1 MLKRTWVQRL
11 ETSLAVSVFLG
22 SVFLLGTVSASTRSN
37 SGRWRRPRASDAIV
51 GQSRTVLPDGSL
63 LFLGGEGRNG
73 VLATAAIENPLTG
86 ELKTLSH
93 SLHHPRAGHTAT
105 VLPNGTVLVFG
116 GIRNSG
122 EIESISE
129 SFDPTTEKFLD
140 LPSNGLSLRAY
151 HSATIL
157 TGGDLL
163 VAGGVSSSGTTIG
176 TMELW
181 HFETN
186 TVTEIAVDMLV
197 PRSKQTAT
205 LLADGTVLLWGGF
218 DQHGTALNFGEV
230 FNPKTNH
237 TRLETTPLQT
247 LGKTQSLQLE
257 TSLPEDKS
265 TDVPVGTFAALRFS
279 EPLDPATVN
288 RRTITLSGPLGL
300 IDTNVVAAEAG
311 MLAFITPQEA
321 LAAGTTFTLI
331 VDGAVDSKGISIPRV
346 LVAFTTINPTA
357 GSVTSPVAPNLGDGD
372 LWVPGASN
380 FEGAWKSGQGQ
391 SPMQK
396 LPSLEAGPGVT
407 ALAGQALRLNGLPLE
422 GVSLQVDDKKAQT
435 DATGR
440 FLLAN
445 LTAGHHALLIDG
457 TTASKPG
464 RTYGI
469 FQVGVD
475 LKAGQ
480 TTALTYTIW
489 MTRLDMAHA
498 VTIPSPTTTETIVST
513 PLLPGLELHLAPN
526 TIIRDHNGKIVTK
539 ISITAIPIDQPP
551 FPLPPGVAVPI
562 YFTIQPG
569 DAYIETKSGY
579 LAKGARLFY
588 PNAHNAAPG
597 TQFNFWN
604 YDAKQKGWYIYG
616 VGTVSANGKQ
626 IVPGHGVEIYEFTG
640 AMVGSGAAQKT
651 LGPTAYPPPRA
662 GEPVDLS
669 SGLFVYTKTDL
680 ALPDVIPL
688 ALQRTYTSNDSV
700 SRTFGI
706 GAMQDYDIFISGNTN
721 PYTFQELMLP
731 DGARL
736 HFQNYAAD
744 GGNFIP
750 DADFVHTASQT
761 IWYGA
766 TITWNNA
773 TGSGWVLTRRDGMK
787 YFFPEALGAS
797 NPGLMAV
804 TGIQDRYGNTVEI
817 DRDAVGNI
825 TKVSSPN
832 GRYISFQHDTS
843 NRVTQAQD
851 NLGRIVSYVY
861 DPTGRLSTVTDANS
875 GVTTYTYD
883 SNNNM
888 LTIKDPRGIVYLTNQ
903 YDGNNRVSQQTLGDG
918 GIYKFAWTSGTSSV
932 LGFAESG
939 SLPTGGSASAVIG
952 FRTSTGTEGYLP
964 LVSEVQVTDP
974 RGVIRDVKFNST
986 GQMTS
991 NTYALGK
998 PEQQAFTYAY
1008 YADNLL
1014 QSVTD
1019 QLARV
1024 TAFQYDA
1031 NGNTIQVT
1039 RLSGTSN
1046 AVSTFF
1052 SYDPNFSQLTSV
1064 TDPLNNTTSIT
1075 LDNFGNP
1082 QTITDP
1088 LMHQT
1093 TMTFNPAG
1101 QPLTVIDALND
1112 KTQFGY
1118 SAGDLSSITDPLNR
1132 ITNRF
1137 TDSVG
1142 RIVSVTDPA
1151 GDATKL
1157 SYNPLNQVLTTT
1169 NPIGGA
1175 STFTYDGNG
1184 NLLTLKDANNH
1195 TTTYTYENMDRLA
1208 TRKDGLNRSESY
1220 QYDTNGNLTQFTDR
1234 RGKVTTYTYDNLN
1247 RRIFAGFGTQAGP
1260 TYESTINYTWD
1271 GGNRLTK
1278 VVDSVTGTITR
1289 GYDGLDRL
1297 TSEQTPQGT
1306 VSYTYDAAS
1315 RRQTMTVAG
1324 QTALNYT
1331 FDNGNRMTKIV
1342 QGTTIVQ
1349 LGYDNVNRRTSL
1361 TLANGVVTSYGY
1373 DNASELTGLT
1383 YKLNSTTLGTLTY
1396 SYDMAGRRTTVG
1408 GTYARTGL
1416 PSAQSTTTYDAA
1428 NELTK
1433 WGTATPT
1440 YDSNGNVLSDG
1451 TNTYVWNGRNQL
1463 ASMNMSAQSFQY
1475 DPFGRRVAKTI
1486 LSTTTNYLYD
1496 GANSVQELAGSTV
1509 AANLIVG
1516 GIDEYFQRTDSSGAA
1531 SFLTDALGSIVALT
1545 NSSGSNLAQY
1555 TYDPFGNTTITG
1567 SSTSTYQYTGRENDG
1582 TGVYFYR
1589 GRYYSP
1595 TFQRFVSEDPI
1606 GIAGGINLY
1615 AYTGNNPIS
1624 FRDPL
1629 GTDKRSPS
1637 GLPPGWHYC
1646 GDFICDSQGNHRGL
1660 HAPGLSGDPIFDGA
1674 LLGGL
1679 GLAAGA
1685 AAGGAEAAAEA
1696 GGEDAAD
1703 VAADAAADDAADPNK
1718 LNHIFNNPEHNLD
1731 GVVNQFGSQQ
1741 NAFNAL
1747 QNAVQAQELPDGL
1760 FNTVVNVGGSNVTVT
1775 GNVIDGAVNVGTAYI
1790 PPGF

>member
-1 MLKRTWVQRL
+1 MLKRTWVQHRG
-11 ETSLAVSVFLG
+11 TVLAVSVILG
-22 SVFLLGTVSASTRSN
+22 SLFLLGTAFASTPSHPARRLRS
-37 SGRWRRPRASDAIV
+37 RASETIV
-51 GQSRTVLPDGSL
+51 GQSRTVLPDGTL
-63 LFLGGEGRNG
+63 LFLGGEGPNG
-73 VLATAAIENPLTG
+73 ALSTATIENPQTG
-86 ELKTLSH
+86 ELKILPQP
-93 SLHHPRAGHTAT
+93 LHHPRAGHTAT
-105 VLPNGTVLVFG
+105 VLPNGMVMVFG
-116 GIRNSG
+116 GIGSSG
-122 EIESISE
+122 EIESVAE
-129 SFDPTTEKFLD
+129 SFDPTTEKFRD
-140 LPSNGLSLRAY
+140 LPSSGLSLRAY

-157 TGGDLL
+157 TGGDLF
-163 VAGGVSSSGTTIG
+163 VAGGISDSGKTIG

-186 TVTEIAVDMLV
+186 TVTEVTVDMLV

-218 DQHGTALNFGEV
+218 DQNGTALNFGEV
-230 FNPKTNH
+230 FDPQTNH
-237 TRLETTPLQT
+237 TRLETTPVQT
-247 LGKTQSLQLE
+247 FGKNQAPQLE
-257 TSLPEDKS
+257 ASLPEDKS
-265 TDVPVGTFAALRFS
+265 ADVPVGTFVALRFS
-279 EPLDPATVN
+279 EPLNSATVN
-288 RRTITLSGPLGL
+288 RRTLALSGPVGL
-300 IDTNVVAAEAG
+300 IDTDVVAAEAG

-321 LAAGTTFTLI
+321 LAAGTTFTLT
-331 VDGAVDSKGISIPRV
+331 VDGVIDSKGVSVPRV
-346 LVAFTTINPTA
+346 LASFTTLNPA
-357 GSVTSPVAPNLGDGD
+357 VGSAPSPTPPNPVDGD
-372 LWVPGASN
+372 LWVPSASN
-380 FEGAWKSGQGQ
+380 FQGNWKSGQGQ
-391 SPMQK
+391 SLLQK
-396 LPSLEAGPGVT
+396 LPPLEAAPGVT

-422 GVSLQVDDKKAQT
+422 GVSLHVGSETTVT

-440 FLLAN
+440 FLLTN
-445 LTAGHHALLIDG
+445 LAAGHHALLIDG
-457 TTASKPG
+457 TTASKQG
-464 RTYGI
+464 KTYGI

-475 LKAGQ
+475 LKVGQ

-489 MTRLDMAHA
+489 MTRLDMEHA
-498 VTIPSPTTTETIVST
+498 VTIPSPTTTEAIVST

-526 TIIRDHNGKIVTK
+526 TVIRDHNGKTVTK
-539 ISITAIPIDQPP
+539 ISITPIPIDQPP
-551 FPLPPGVAVPI
+551 FPLPPGVPVPI

-579 LAKGARLFY
+579 GAEGARLFY
-588 PNAHNAAPG
+588 PNSHNAAPG

-604 YDAKQKGWYIYG
+604 YDAQQKGWYVYG
-616 VGTVSANGKQ
+616 VGTVSVNGKQ
-626 IVPGHGVEIYEFTG
+626 IVPGPGVEIYEFTG
-640 AMVGSGAAQKT
+640 AMVGSGAAEKA

-680 ALPDVIPL
+680 VLPDVIPL
-688 ALQRTYTSNDSV
+688 ILQRTYTSNDSL

-721 PYTFQELMLP
+721 PYTYQELMLP

-736 HFQNYAAD
+736 YFQNYAAD
-744 GGNFIP
+744 GGTSLP

-832 GRYISFQHDTS
+832 GRYISFQHDTT

-851 NLGRIVSYVY
+851 NLGRIMSYVY
-861 DPTGRLSTVTDANS
+861 DSTGRLSTVTDANN
-875 GVTTYTYD
+875 GVTTFTYD

-903 YDGNNRVSQQTLGDG
+903 YDGNERVSQQTLGDG

-952 FRTSTGTEGYLP
+952 FRTGTGTEGYLP

-974 RGVIRDVKFNST
+974 RGVVRDVKFNST

-998 PEQQAFTYAY
+998 PEQQAFIYAY

-1039 RLSGTSN
+1039 RLSGNSN

-1088 LMHQT
+1088 LTHQT

-1118 SAGDLSSITDPLNR
+1118 SAGDLTSITDPLNR

-1142 RIVSVTDPA
+1142 RVVSVTYPA
-1151 GDATKL
+1151 GDVTKL

-1169 NPIGGA
+1169 NPVGGA
-1175 STFTYDGNG
+1175 TNFTYDGNG
-1184 NLLTLKDANNH
+1184 NLLTVKDANNH
-1195 TTTYTYENMDRLA
+1195 TTTYTYENMDKLA
-1208 TRKDGLNRSESY
+1208 TRKDALNRSESY

-1271 GGNRLTK
+1271 GGNRLTNL
-1278 VVDSVTGTITR
+1278 VDSVTGTITR

-1331 FDNGNRMTKIV
+1331 FDNGNRLTKIV
-1342 QGTTIVQ
+1342 QGTTTVQ
-1349 LGYDNVNRRTSL
+1349 LGYDNANRRTSL
-1361 TLANGVVTSYGY
+1361 TLANGIVTSYGY

-1416 PSAQSTTTYDAA
+1416 PSAQSTTSYDAA

-1475 DPFGRRVAKTI
+1475 DPFARRAAKTI
-1486 LSTTTNYLYD
+1486 LSATTNYLYD
-1496 GANSVQELAGSTV
+1496 GVNPVQELAGSTV
-1509 AANLIVG
+1509 TANLITG
-1516 GIDEYFQRTDSSGAA
+1516 GVDEYLQRTDSSGAA
-1531 SFLTDALGSIVALT
+1531 SFLTDALGSSVALT
-1545 NSSGSNLAQY
+1545 NSTGNSVAQY
-1555 TYDPFGNTTITG
+1555 TYDPFGNTTMTG
-1567 SSTSTYQYTGRENDG
+1567 TSASTYQYTGRENDG

-1589 GRYYSP
+1589 ARYYSP
-1595 TFQRFVSEDPI
+1595 TVQRFISEDPAFPLSGIDPYTYTLNNPLRWTDPFGLCSTPWQRLRLLGEGLGNLGLGLGKVGVGVGSGAAAPETGGLSLALSYYSFVSAI
-1606 GIAGGINLY
+1606 GNFGSAGADIYGAISGNVDGAENVANISTASTSISGAVTWLG
-1615 AYTGNNPIS
+1615 TGNLNAGVTAANIEG
-1624 FRDPL
+1624 L
-1629 GTDKRSPS
+1629 GLF
-1637 GLPPGWHYC
+1637 GLG
-1646 GDFICDSQGNHRGL
+1646 
-1660 HAPGLSGDPIFDGA
+1660 
-1674 LLGGL
+1674 GGL
-1679 GLAAGA
+1679 GEPITLPQGYEAASNGA
-1685 AAGGAEAAAEA
+1685 ALILPTA
-1696 GGEDAAD
+1696 
-1703 VAADAAADDAADPNK
+1703 
-1718 LNHIFNNPEHNLD
+1718 PESPCKC
-1731 GVVNQFGSQQ
+1731 GQ
-1741 NAFNAL
+1741 
-1747 QNAVQAQELPDGL
+1747 
-1760 FNTVVNVGGSNVTVT
+1760 
-1775 GNVIDGAVNVGTAYI
+1775 
-1790 PPGF
+1790 